1 MMRFTRHHVGVL
13 IGQDMWRRI
22 RDVHPALAD
31 CGRFVD
37 WKKYRLGRL
46 ESEMRT
52 EYIKSATL
60 VQIKFL

>member
-1 MMRFTRHHVGVL
+1 MPFTRHYVEILV
-13 IGQDMWRRI
+13 GQDMWRKI
-22 RDVHPALAD
+22 QEVHPTLAE

-52 EYIKSATL
+52 EYIKSAFDE
-60 VQIKFL
+60 K